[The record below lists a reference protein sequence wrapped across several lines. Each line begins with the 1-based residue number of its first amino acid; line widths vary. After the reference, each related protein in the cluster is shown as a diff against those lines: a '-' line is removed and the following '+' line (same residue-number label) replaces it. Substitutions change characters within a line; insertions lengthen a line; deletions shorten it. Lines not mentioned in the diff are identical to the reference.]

1 MADMQIAQARLLGGV
16 WEARLTGPETE
27 PRLSVTHLG
36 EPIDGLTVTP
46 DGDRAWHL
54 RIPIPA
60 AAVSDGV
67 QTFLVTDTA
76 GGQTLARFTLVAG
89 EPLAEDLRAEIAL
102 LRAELDMLKQAFRR
116 HAAQG

>member
-16 WEARLTGPETE
+16 WEARLTGPEAE

-36 EPIDGLTVTP
+36 EPI

-67 QTFLVTDTA
+67 QTFLVTETA